1 MNKKTRANKKKWLS
15 KLLKIIGALALFS
28 LLFFLSIYVGLWGS
42 LPSKKDLKNFKQAEA
57 SIVFDHNQKI
67 LGKYFVFDRQI
78 VKYEDLPKYLVD
90 GLVATEDARFYDHH
104 GIDYTS
110 FFRVAFK
117 SILMQDASSGGGSTI
132 TQQLAKNLFG
142 RKSYGPFSMPVNK
155 IKEMITA
162 SRIEEVYSKAEIIEL
177 YLNTVP
183 FSENTFGIESASQ
196 KFFNTNTQNL
206 SLSEAAT
213 LVGTLKANHSYNPR
227 LFPERSQLRRD
238 VVLQQMEKYGYL
250 DEIKRQ
256 EVSNQP
262 LKIDYHKFSYN
273 EGLGSY
279 FREHVRLEAE
289 AILDSIKNEN
299 GSSYN
304 LYTDGLKITTTLD
317 NGMQTYAERATD
329 KHMGKLQQQFEA
341 SYGNSAP
348 WITDEK
354 LLNQLV
360 KHLPKYKELQKKG
373 LSESQILDSLKRKE
387 KKSLFTLEGD
397 TIMEVSTIDSLK
409 HYLKFLNAGFVALD
423 PHTGAVRA
431 YVGGINFEHFKYD
444 HVSMGKR
451 QVGSTFKPIV
461 YTAAIEN
468 GMDPCTYFSIKEV
481 TYTDQEGWTPSNASK
496 DENDPH
502 MNYSLEKA
510 LSHSVNTIA
519 VKVLDEVGILPVVQL
534 AENMGITSEL
544 PEVPSLA
551 LGTAE
556 LSLLELSTAYTG
568 FANSNVSVKP
578 YFINKIEDRSG
589 TVLYEYRPDAS
600 LQPAYSDR
608 TRETMIEFMKST
620 VNEGTARRLRSTYG
634 LKNDVAGKTGTTQD
648 NKDGWFVG
656 ITPHLI
662 MASWVGN
669 DHHQI
674 GFKTTAIGQGA
685 NSALPIV
692 ANFLVELNNDRDYR
706 TYTSAQFN
714 APSKEV
720 LESLDCNPEKRD
732 GFFKRLFG
740 KKKKEKEFGK

>member
-238 VVLQQMEKYGYL
+238 VVLQQMEKYGYI

-262 LKIDYHKFSYN
+262 LEIDYHKFSYN

-360 KHLPKYKELQKKG
+360 KNLPKYKELQKKG

-589 TVLYEYRPDAS
+589 TVLYEYRPEAS
-600 LQPAYSDR
+600 FQPAYSDR

-634 LKNDVAGKTGTTQD
+634 LKNDIAGKTGTTQD

-656 ITPHLI
+656 ITPNLI

-706 TYTSAQFN
+706 TYTLAQFN

>member
-238 VVLQQMEKYGYL
+238 VVLQQMEKYGYI

-262 LKIDYHKFSYN
+262 LEIDYHKFSYN

-348 WITDEK
+348 WIMDEK

-360 KHLPKYKELQKKG
+360 KNLPKYKELQKKG

-387 KKSLFTLEGD
+387 RKSLFTLEGD

-534 AENMGITSEL
+534 AENMGITSKL

-568 FANSNVSVKP
+568 FANANVSVKP

-634 LKNDVAGKTGTTQD
+634 LKNDIAGKTGTTQD

-706 TYTSAQFN
+706 TYTLAQFN